1 MALARLQVSLGRV
14 FRQRCFYLFVS
25 LLGLL
30 VISPFA
36 AATLQG
42 RILANAT
49 HVAVLIA
56 AVAAVGRSTLPFVIA
71 LLLGLPAFAFQ
82 VLAILNVDEPT
93 HGFIAS
99 GGFYVAFYVTAI
111 VYLLRYAF
119 SPDVMTDDKLFAGAA
134 VYLML
139 GIGWAI
145 AYSFIQQIDP
155 AAFGQRSDGAPH
167 SFSDLLF
174 MSFGYL
180 TSNGPGDVQILGA
193 KVRMLAILEQVVGT
207 LYVAILIARLAGIY
221 PSKEGKPDA

>member
-1 MALARLQVSLGRV
+1 MALARLQISLGRV
-14 FRQRCFYLFVS
+14 FRQRCFYLFIS

-30 VISPFA
+30 VIAPIA
-36 AATLQG
+36 AGTLQG
-42 RILANAT
+42 RLVVNAA

-56 AVAAVGRSTLPFVIA
+56 AVAAVGRTTLPFIIA

-82 VLAILNVDEPT
+82 ALAILNVDEPT
-93 HGFIAS
+93 HGFIVS
-99 GGFYVAFYVTAI
+99 GAFYVAFYLAAI

-145 AYSFIQQIDP
+145 AYSFIERVDP
-155 AAFGQRSDGAPH
+155 AAFAPRSGGADY

-180 TSNGPGDVQILGA
+180 TSNGPGDVVLLGA
-193 KVRMLAILEQVVGT
+193 KVRMVAILEQIVGT

-221 PSKEGKPDA
+221 PTKEGSKDA